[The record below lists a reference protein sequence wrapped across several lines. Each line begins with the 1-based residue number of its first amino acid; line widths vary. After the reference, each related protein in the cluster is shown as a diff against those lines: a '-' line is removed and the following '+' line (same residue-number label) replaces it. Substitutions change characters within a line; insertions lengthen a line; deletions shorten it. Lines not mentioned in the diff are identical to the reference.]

1 MGNGIFKLEKPKN
14 EPVLSYAP
22 GSKEKNE
29 LKEKLKEL
37 KSQVIDIP
45 LIIGGKE
52 IRTGDTGDCVLPH
65 EHGTK
70 IGVYHKAGE
79 KEVKM
84 AIEAAKKAYKEW
96 SQMPWEHRASI
107 FMRAAEL
114 LSTSWRS
121 TLNAACM
128 HCQSKTVFQ
137 AEIDSACELIDFFR
151 FNTYYMRKIY
161 ENQPDSVMP
170 AYNRVEYRPLEGF
183 VFAVTPFNFASIA
196 GNLPSSPAMMG
207 NVVLW
212 KPASSAVY
220 TAYWIMKL
228 FQEAGLPD
236 GVINFIPGSG
246 SKLGDMILRHPELA
260 GIHFTGSTN
269 TFQTMWRIV
278 GENIKNYKSYPRI
291 VGETGGKDFIVV
303 HPSANKKAT
312 LTAIIRGAFEYQGQ
326 KCSAASRIYLPESWW
341 NSSFKDELVQETEN
355 IKMGSPEDFT
365 NFMTA
370 VIDKPAFDSIV
381 SYIEYAKSSG
391 EAEVVAGG
399 EYDDSKGYFIR
410 PTIILTTNPKFK
422 TMVEEIFGPV
432 VTIYVY
438 KDNEYEQVLNLCNET
453 SPYGLTGSIF
463 ALDRKAIILAEKIL
477 THAAGNFYINDKPT
491 GAVVGQQPFGGTRA
505 SGTNDKAGSYLNLIR
520 WTSPR
525 AIKENLNPPEDYRY
539 PFMKEA

>member
-121 TLNAACM
+121 ILNAACM

-151 FNTYYMRKIY
+151 FNTYYMRRIY
-161 ENQPDSVMP
+161 EDQPDSVMP

-183 VFAVTPFNFASIA
+183 IFAVTPFNFASIA

-391 EAEVVAGG
+391 EAQVVAGG

-525 AIKENLNPPEDYRY
+525 AIKENLNPPENYRY

>member
-151 FNTYYMRKIY
+151 FNTYYMRRIY
-161 ENQPDSVMP
+161 EDQPDSVMP

-183 VFAVTPFNFASIA
+183 IFAVTPFNFASIA

-399 EYDDSKGYFIR
+399 EYDGLLHKTHNHSYNKSKVQDHG
-410 PTIILTTNPKFK
+410 
-422 TMVEEIFGPV
+422 
-432 VTIYVY
+432 
-438 KDNEYEQVLNLCNET
+438 
-453 SPYGLTGSIF
+453 
-463 ALDRKAIILAEKIL
+463 
-477 THAAGNFYINDKPT
+477 
-491 GAVVGQQPFGGTRA
+491 
-505 SGTNDKAGSYLNLIR
+505 
-520 WTSPR
+520 
-525 AIKENLNPPEDYRY
+525 
-539 PFMKEA
+539 